1 MAAVATQNIVWLSFD
16 CVQVS
21 CKILDEMH
29 SNHVHLNDT
38 EFWILRLNKEY
49 LLIFLFCSYRVT
61 ILI

>member
-38 EFWILRLNKEY
+38 EFWILHLNKVF
-49 LLIFLFCSYRVT
+49 INISFFVVT
-61 ILI
+61 E